1 MLIDRNEI
9 NNTFEMT
16 PEMLFGNYILGWK
29 QLEDEDNP
37 AVVGDVYSNIMVFN
51 DKVKV
56 LVHIQILFKPDNTW
70 MLMVDCEPD
79 VHQPVV
85 LNGNIGASK
94 DTLLEDIYAK
104 FVKTSMVRMG
114 GLSSII
120 HRLARAMYIHREDI
134 KMEKRMAAW
143 PITNTDLG
151 CSNVVGWHLDEE
163 REEPPILDSYY
174 GDIIV
179 RNYAYK
185 EKYRIKVMLKDDGK
199 WMLNVILVNHPANT
213 IVTSGLIG
221 GNVESLI
228 ESIRGRITE
237 IDSDILN
244 ELSGI
249 IIKLATIIYRRKSGI
264 PSVVKYDSDIPRC
277 SDLIP
282 DPQHYSISRILDWI
296 GRRLRLACIH
306 NPYINVSQS
315 DICMVLD
322 SEFIGHGEH
331 KIHVHD
337 QKFIDA
343 LTSLGYTVEI
353 LDNLNVVDC
362 IRISGWKTLEMVRG
376 GKENV

>member
-1 MLIDRNEI
+1 MLIDKKGI
-9 NNTFEMT
+9 NNTFELSA
-16 PEMLFGNYILGWK
+16 EILFGTYITGWRWM
-29 QLEDEDNP
+29 EDEDNP
-37 AVVGDVYSNIMVFN
+37 PVAGDAYSN
-51 DKVKV
+51 V
-56 LVHIQILFKPDNTW
+56 LVLNDETNILAHIQVLFRPDNTW
-70 MLMVDCEPD
+70 MVMINFEPEISRSI
-79 VHQPVV
+79 V
-85 LNGNIGASK
+85 LNGEMGNTK
-94 DTLLEDIYAK
+94 YELLTDIYAK
-104 FVKTSMVRMG
+104 IAGTIPVEMV
-114 GLSSII
+114 GLASII

-134 KMEKRMAAW
+134 KMEKRMATW
-143 PITNTDLG
+143 PITNVDLG

-213 IVTSGLIG
+213 IVTSGLIA

-249 IIKLATIIYRRKSGI
+249 IIRLATIIYRRKSGI
-264 PSVVKYDSDIPRC
+264 PKAVKYDSDIPRC

-306 NPYINVSQS
+306 NPYINVSQG

-337 QKFIDA
+337 QKLIDA
-343 LTSLGYTVEI
+343 LRSLGYIVEI
-353 LDNLNVVDC
+353 LDSLNAVDC
-362 IRISGWKTLEMVRG
+362 IRISGWKTLEMMKG

>member
-1 MLIDRNEI
+1 MLIDKNGI
-9 NNTFEMT
+9 NNTFELSA
-16 PEMLFGNYILGWK
+16 EILFGTYITGWRWV
-29 QLEDEDNP
+29 EDEDNP
-37 AVVGDVYSNIMVFN
+37 PVAGDAYSNILVLN
-51 DKVKV
+51 DGTNV
-56 LVHIQILFKPDNTW
+56 LAHIQILFRPNNTW
-70 MLMVDCEPD
+70 MVMINFEPEID
-79 VHQPVV
+79 RSIV
-85 LNGNIGASK
+85 LNGEMGNTK
-94 DTLLEDIYAK
+94 HELLTNIYAELAG
-104 FVKTSMVRMG
+104 VTPIEMV
-114 GLSSII
+114 GLASIV
-120 HRLARAMYIHREDI
+120 HRLARAMYVHREDI
-134 KMEKRMAAW
+134 KIEERMATW

-213 IVTSGLIG
+213 IVTSDLIG

-249 IIKLATIIYRRKSGI
+249 IIRLATIIYRRKGGI

-296 GRRLRLACIH
+296 GRRLRLTCIH

-337 QKFIDA
+337 QKLIDA
-343 LTSLGYTVEI
+343 LTSLGYIVEI
-353 LDNLNVVDC
+353 LDNLNAVDC

>member
-9 NNTFEMT
+9 NSTFEMT

-51 DKVKV
+51 DKAKV

-85 LNGNIGASK
+85 LNGNIGANK

-134 KMEKRMAAW
+134 KMEKRMATW

-249 IIKLATIIYRRKSGI
+249 IIRLATIIYRRKSSI
-264 PSVVKYDSDIPRC
+264 PKAIKYDSDIPRC

-282 DPQHYSISRILDWI
+282 DPQYYSISRILDWI

-337 QKFIDA
+337 QKLIDA
-343 LTSLGYTVEI
+343 LTSLGYIVEI
-353 LDNLNVVDC
+353 LDNLNAVDC

>member
-1 MLIDRNEI
+1 MLIDEKGI
-9 NNTFEMT
+9 NNTFELSA
-16 PEMLFGNYILGWK
+16 EILFGTYITGWRWV
-29 QLEDEDNP
+29 ENEDNP
-37 AVVGDVYSNIMVFN
+37 PVAGDTYSNVLVFN
-51 DKVKV
+51 DEFDI
-56 LVHIQILFKPDNTW
+56 LVHIQVLFRPDNTW
-70 MLMVDCEPD
+70 MLMVNCEPD

-85 LNGNIGASK
+85 LNGNIGANK

-104 FVKTSMVRMG
+104 FIKTSMVRMG

-134 KMEKRMAAW
+134 KMEKRMATW

-163 REEPPILDSYY
+163 REEPPVLDSYY

-185 EKYRIKVMLKDDGK
+185 KKYRIKVMLKDDGK

-249 IIKLATIIYRRKSGI
+249 IIRLATIIYRRKSGI
-264 PSVVKYDSDIPRC
+264 PRVVKYDSDIPRC
-277 SDLIP
+277 GDLIP

-296 GRRLRLACIH
+296 GRKLRLACIH
-306 NPYINVSQS
+306 NSYINVSQS

-337 QKFIDA
+337 QKLIDA
-343 LTSLGYTVEI
+343 LTSLGYIVEI
-353 LDNLNVVDC
+353 LDNLNAVDC
-362 IRISGWKTLEMVRG
+362 IRISGWKTQKVIKG
-376 GKENV
+376 GKEDV

>member
-1 MLIDRNEI
+1 MLIDKNGI
-9 NNTFEMT
+9 NNTFELSA
-16 PEMLFGNYILGWK
+16 EILFGTYIPGWRWV
-29 QLEDEDNP
+29 EDEDNP
-37 AVVGDVYSNIMVFN
+37 PVAGDTYSN
-51 DKVKV
+51 V
-56 LVHIQILFKPDNTW
+56 LVLNDETNILAHIQVLFRPDNTW
-70 MLMVDCEPD
+70 MLMINFEPEISRSI
-79 VHQPVV
+79 V
-85 LNGNIGASK
+85 LNGKIGNTK
-94 DTLLEDIYAK
+94 YELLTDIYAQLAGTTP
-104 FVKTSMVRMG
+104 VEMV
-114 GLSSII
+114 GLASIV
-120 HRLARAMYIHREDI
+120 HRLTRAMYTHREDI
-134 KMEKRMAAW
+134 KMEKRMATW

-163 REEPPILDSYY
+163 RKEPPILDSYY

-199 WMLNVILVNHPANT
+199 WMLNVILVNSPANT

-249 IIKLATIIYRRKSGI
+249 IIRLATIIYRRKSGI
-264 PSVVKYDSDIPRC
+264 PKVVKYDSDIPRC

-306 NPYINVSQS
+306 NTYINVSQS

-337 QKFIDA
+337 QKLIDA
-343 LTSLGYTVEI
+343 LTSLGYIVEI
-353 LDNLNVVDC
+353 LDNLNAVDC
-362 IRISGWKTLEMVRG
+362 IRISGWKTLEMVKG

>member
-1 MLIDRNEI
+1 MLIDKNGI
-9 NNTFEMT
+9 NNTFELSA
-16 PEMLFGNYILGWK
+16 EILFGTYITGWRWV
-29 QLEDEDNP
+29 EDEDNP
-37 AVVGDVYSNIMVFN
+37 PVAGDAYSNILVLN
-51 DKVKV
+51 DGTNV
-56 LVHIQILFKPDNTW
+56 LAHIQILFRPNNTW
-70 MLMVDCEPD
+70 MVMINFEPEID
-79 VHQPVV
+79 RSIV
-85 LNGNIGASK
+85 LNGEMGNTK
-94 DTLLEDIYAK
+94 HELLTNIYAELAG
-104 FVKTSMVRMG
+104 VTPIEMV
-114 GLSSII
+114 GLASIV
-120 HRLARAMYIHREDI
+120 HRLARAMYVHREDI
-134 KMEKRMAAW
+134 KIEERMATW

-174 GDIIV
+174 SDIIV

-249 IIKLATIIYRRKSGI
+249 IIRLATIIYRRKSGI
-264 PSVVKYDSDIPRC
+264 PKVVKYDSDIPRC

-306 NPYINVSQS
+306 NSYINVSQS

-337 QKFIDA
+337 QKLIDA
-343 LTSLGYTVEI
+343 LTSLGYIVEI
-353 LDNLNVVDC
+353 LDNLNAVDC
-362 IRISGWKTLEMVRG
+362 IRISGWKTLEMVKG

>member
-1 MLIDRNEI
+1 MLIDEKSI
-9 NNTFEMT
+9 NNTFELSA
-16 PEMLFGNYILGWK
+16 EILFGTYITGWRWM
-29 QLEDEDNP
+29 EDEDNP
-37 AVVGDVYSNIMVFN
+37 PVAGDTYSNVLVFN
-51 DKVKV
+51 DEFDI
-56 LVHIQILFKPDNTW
+56 LVHIQVLFRPDNTW
-70 MLMVDCEPD
+70 MLMVNCEPD

-85 LNGNIGASK
+85 LNGNIGTNK

-104 FVKTSMVRMG
+104 FIKTSMVRMG

-134 KMEKRMAAW
+134 KMEKRMATW

-163 REEPPILDSYY
+163 REEPPVLDSYY

-185 EKYRIKVMLKDDGK
+185 KKYRIKVMLKDDGK

-249 IIKLATIIYRRKSGI
+249 IIRLATIIYRRKSGI
-264 PSVVKYDSDIPRC
+264 PRVVKYDSDIPRC
-277 SDLIP
+277 GDLIP
-282 DPQHYSISRILDWI
+282 DSQHYSISRILDWI
-296 GRRLRLACIH
+296 GRKLRLACIH
-306 NPYINVSQS
+306 NSYINVSQS

-337 QKFIDA
+337 QKLIDA
-343 LTSLGYTVEI
+343 LTSLGYIVEI
-353 LDNLNVVDC
+353 LDNLNAVDC
-362 IRISGWKTLEMVRG
+362 IRISGWKTQKVIKG
-376 GKENV
+376 GKEDV

>member
-1 MLIDRNEI
+1 MLIDEKGI
-9 NNTFEMT
+9 NNTSELSA
-16 PEMLFGNYILGWK
+16 EILFGTYITGWRWM
-29 QLEDEDNP
+29 EDEDNP
-37 AVVGDVYSNIMVFN
+37 PVAGDTYSNVLVFN
-51 DKVKV
+51 DEFDI
-56 LVHIQILFKPDNTW
+56 LVHIQLLFRPDNTW

-85 LNGNIGASK
+85 LNGNIGANK

-104 FVKTSMVRMG
+104 FIKTPMVRMG
-114 GLSSII
+114 GLGSII

-134 KMEKRMAAW
+134 KMEKRMATW

-221 GNVESLI
+221 GNVEALI

-249 IIKLATIIYRRKSGI
+249 IIRLATIIHRRKSGI
-264 PSVVKYDSDIPRC
+264 PKVVKYDSDIPRC

-337 QKFIDA
+337 QKLIDA
-343 LTSLGYTVEI
+343 LTSLGYIVEI
-353 LDNLNVVDC
+353 LDNLNAVDC
-362 IRISGWKTLEMVRG
+362 IRISGWKTLEMMKG

>member
-1 MLIDRNEI
+1 MLIDEKSI
-9 NNTFEMT
+9 NNTFELSA
-16 PEMLFGNYILGWK
+16 EILFGTYITGWRWM
-29 QLEDEDNP
+29 EDEDNP
-37 AVVGDVYSNIMVFN
+37 PVAGDTYSNVLVFN
-51 DKVKV
+51 DEFDI
-56 LVHIQILFKPDNTW
+56 LVHIQVLFRPDNTW
-70 MLMVDCEPD
+70 MLMVNCEPD

-85 LNGNIGASK
+85 LDGNIGTNK

-104 FVKTSMVRMG
+104 FIKTSMVRMG

-134 KMEKRMAAW
+134 KMEKRMATW

-163 REEPPILDSYY
+163 REEPPVLDSYY

-185 EKYRIKVMLKDDGK
+185 KKYRIKVMLKDDGK

-249 IIKLATIIYRRKSGI
+249 IIRLATIIYRRKSGI
-264 PSVVKYDSDIPRC
+264 PRVVKYDSDIPRC
-277 SDLIP
+277 GDLIP

-296 GRRLRLACIH
+296 GRKLRLACIH
-306 NPYINVSQS
+306 NSYINVSQS

-337 QKFIDA
+337 QKLIDA
-343 LTSLGYTVEI
+343 LTSLGYIVEI
-353 LDNLNVVDC
+353 LDNLNAVDC
-362 IRISGWKTLEMVRG
+362 IRISGWKTQKVIKG
-376 GKENV
+376 GKEDV

>member
-1 MLIDRNEI
+1 MLIDEKSI
-9 NNTFEMT
+9 NNTFELSA
-16 PEMLFGNYILGWK
+16 EILFGTYITGWRWM
-29 QLEDEDNP
+29 EDEDNP
-37 AVVGDVYSNIMVFN
+37 PVAGDTYSNVLVFN
-51 DKVKV
+51 DEFDI
-56 LVHIQILFKPDNTW
+56 LVHIQVLFRPDNTW
-70 MLMVDCEPD
+70 MLMVNCEPD

-85 LNGNIGASK
+85 LNGNIGTNK

-104 FVKTSMVRMG
+104 FIKTSMVRMG

-134 KMEKRMAAW
+134 KMEKRMATW

-163 REEPPILDSYY
+163 REEPPVLDSYY

-185 EKYRIKVMLKDDGK
+185 KKYRIKVMLKDDGK

-249 IIKLATIIYRRKSGI
+249 IIRLATIIYRRKSGI
-264 PSVVKYDSDIPRC
+264 PRVVKYDSDIPRC
-277 SDLIP
+277 GDLIP

-296 GRRLRLACIH
+296 GRKLRLACIH
-306 NPYINVSQS
+306 NSYINVSQS

-337 QKFIDA
+337 QKLIDA
-343 LTSLGYTVEI
+343 LTSLGYIVEI
-353 LDNLNVVDC
+353 LDNLNAVDC
-362 IRISGWKTLEMVRG
+362 IRISGWKTQKVIKG
-376 GKENV
+376 GKEDV

>member
-1 MLIDRNEI
+1 MLIDEKSI
-9 NNTFEMT
+9 NNTFELSA
-16 PEMLFGNYILGWK
+16 EILFGTYITGWRWM
-29 QLEDEDNP
+29 EDEDDP
-37 AVVGDVYSNIMVFN
+37 PVAGDTYSNVLVFN
-51 DKVKV
+51 DEFDI
-56 LVHIQILFKPDNTW
+56 LVHIQVLFRPDNTW
-70 MLMVDCEPD
+70 MLMVNCEPD

-85 LNGNIGASK
+85 LNGNIGTNK

-104 FVKTSMVRMG
+104 FIKTSMVRMG

-134 KMEKRMAAW
+134 KMEKRMATW

-163 REEPPILDSYY
+163 REEPPVLDSYY

-185 EKYRIKVMLKDDGK
+185 KKYRIKVMLKDDGK

-249 IIKLATIIYRRKSGI
+249 IIRLATIIYRRKSGI
-264 PSVVKYDSDIPRC
+264 PRVVKYDSDIPRC
-277 SDLIP
+277 GDLIP

-296 GRRLRLACIH
+296 GRKLRLACIH
-306 NPYINVSQS
+306 NSYINVSQS

-337 QKFIDA
+337 QKLIDA
-343 LTSLGYTVEI
+343 LTSLGYIVEI
-353 LDNLNVVDC
+353 LDNLNAVDC
-362 IRISGWKTLEMVRG
+362 IRISGWKTQKVIKG
-376 GKENV
+376 GKEDV

>member
-1 MLIDRNEI
+1 MLIDKKGT
-9 NNTFEMT
+9 NNTFELSA
-16 PEMLFGNYILGWK
+16 EILFGTYITGWRWM
-29 QLEDEDNP
+29 EDEDNP
-37 AVVGDVYSNIMVFN
+37 PVAGDAYSN
-51 DKVKV
+51 V
-56 LVHIQILFKPDNTW
+56 LVLNDETNILAHIQVLFRPDNTW
-70 MLMVDCEPD
+70 MVMINFEPEISRSI
-79 VHQPVV
+79 V
-85 LNGNIGASK
+85 LNGEMGNTK
-94 DTLLEDIYAK
+94 YELLTDIYAK
-104 FVKTSMVRMG
+104 IAGTTPVEMV
-114 GLSSII
+114 GLASII
-120 HRLARAMYIHREDI
+120 HRLARAMYVHREDI
-134 KMEKRMAAW
+134 KMEKRMATW

-151 CSNVVGWHLDEE
+151 CSNVAGWHLDEE

-249 IIKLATIIYRRKSGI
+249 IIRLATIIYRRKSGI
-264 PSVVKYDSDIPRC
+264 PKAVKYDSDIPSC

-331 KIHVHD
+331 KIYVHD
-337 QKFIDA
+337 QKLIDA
-343 LTSLGYTVEI
+343 LTSLGYIVEI
-353 LDNLNVVDC
+353 LDNLNAVDC
-362 IRISGWKTLEMVRG
+362 IRISGWKTLEMVKG

>member
-1 MLIDRNEI
+1 MLIDKKGI
-9 NNTFEMT
+9 NNIFELSA
-16 PEMLFGNYILGWK
+16 EILFGTYITGWRWM
-29 QLEDEDNP
+29 EDEDNP
-37 AVVGDVYSNIMVFN
+37 PVAGDAYSN
-51 DKVKV
+51 V
-56 LVHIQILFKPDNTW
+56 LVLNDETNILAHIQVLFRPDNTW
-70 MLMVDCEPD
+70 MVMINFEPEISRSI
-79 VHQPVV
+79 V
-85 LNGNIGASK
+85 LNGEMGNTK
-94 DTLLEDIYAK
+94 YELLTDIYAK
-104 FVKTSMVRMG
+104 IAGTTPVEMV
-114 GLSSII
+114 GLASII
-120 HRLARAMYIHREDI
+120 HRLARAMYVHREDI

-213 IVTSGLIG
+213 IVTGGLIG

-249 IIKLATIIYRRKSGI
+249 IIRLATIIYRRKSGI
-264 PSVVKYDSDIPRC
+264 PKVVKYDSDTPRC

-296 GRRLRLACIH
+296 GRKLRLACIH

-337 QKFIDA
+337 QKLIDA
-343 LTSLGYTVEI
+343 LTSLGYIVEI
-353 LDNLNVVDC
+353 LDNLNAVDC

>member
-1 MLIDRNEI
+1 MLIDKKGI
-9 NNTFEMT
+9 NNTFELSA
-16 PEMLFGNYILGWK
+16 EILFGTYITGWRWM
-29 QLEDEDNP
+29 EDEDNP
-37 AVVGDVYSNIMVFN
+37 PVAGDAYSN
-51 DKVKV
+51 V
-56 LVHIQILFKPDNTW
+56 LVLNDETNILAHIQVLFRPDNTW
-70 MLMVDCEPD
+70 MVMINFEPEISRSI
-79 VHQPVV
+79 V
-85 LNGNIGASK
+85 LNGEMGNTK
-94 DTLLEDIYAK
+94 YELLTDIYAK
-104 FVKTSMVRMG
+104 IAGTTPVEMV
-114 GLSSII
+114 GLASII
-120 HRLARAMYIHREDI
+120 HRLARAMYVHREDI
-134 KMEKRMAAW
+134 KMEKRMATW

-151 CSNVVGWHLDEE
+151 CSNVVGWHLDDE
-163 REEPPILDSYY
+163 REEPPILDGYY

-249 IIKLATIIYRRKSGI
+249 IIRLATIIYRRKSGI
-264 PSVVKYDSDIPRC
+264 PKAIKYDSDIPRC

-331 KIHVHD
+331 KVHVHD
-337 QKFIDA
+337 QKLIDA
-343 LTSLGYTVEI
+343 LTSLGYIVEI
-353 LDNLNVVDC
+353 LDNLNAVDC
-362 IRISGWKTLEMVRG
+362 IRISGWKTLEMVKG

>member
-1 MLIDRNEI
+1 MLIDKKGI
-9 NNTFEMT
+9 NNTFELSA
-16 PEMLFGNYILGWK
+16 EILFGTYITGWRWM
-29 QLEDEDNP
+29 EDEDNP
-37 AVVGDVYSNIMVFN
+37 PVAGDAYSN
-51 DKVKV
+51 V
-56 LVHIQILFKPDNTW
+56 LVLNDETNILAHIQVLFRPDNTW
-70 MLMVDCEPD
+70 MVMINFEPEISRSI
-79 VHQPVV
+79 V
-85 LNGNIGASK
+85 LNGEMGNTK
-94 DTLLEDIYAK
+94 YELLTDIYAK
-104 FVKTSMVRMG
+104 IAGTTPVEMV
-114 GLSSII
+114 GLASII
-120 HRLARAMYIHREDI
+120 HRLARAMYVHREDI
-134 KMEKRMAAW
+134 KMEKRMATW

-163 REEPPILDSYY
+163 REEPPILDGYY

-249 IIKLATIIYRRKSGI
+249 IIRLATIIYRRKSGI
-264 PSVVKYDSDIPRC
+264 PKAIKYDSDIPRC

-331 KIHVHD
+331 KVHVHD
-337 QKFIDA
+337 QKLIDA
-343 LTSLGYTVEI
+343 LTSLGYIVEI
-353 LDNLNVVDC
+353 LDNLNAVDC
-362 IRISGWKTLEMVRG
+362 IRISGWKTLEMVKG

>member
-1 MLIDRNEI
+1 MLIDKNGT
-9 NNTFEMT
+9 NNTFELSA
-16 PEMLFGNYILGWK
+16 EILFGTYITGWRWM
-29 QLEDEDNP
+29 EDEDNP
-37 AVVGDVYSNIMVFN
+37 PVAGDVYSNIMVFN
-51 DKVKV
+51 DKAKV

-85 LNGNIGASK
+85 LNGNIGANK

-104 FVKTSMVRMG
+104 FVKTSMVRIG

-134 KMEKRMAAW
+134 KMEKRMATW

-151 CSNVVGWHLDEE
+151 RSNVVGWHLDEE

-179 RNYAYK
+179 KNYAYK

-213 IVTSGLIG
+213 IATSGLIG
-221 GNVESLI
+221 GDKESLI

-249 IIKLATIIYRRKSGI
+249 IIRLAIIIYRRKSGI
-264 PSVVKYDSDIPRC
+264 PNVVKYDSDIPRC

-282 DPQHYSISRILDWI
+282 DPQYYSISRILDWI

-331 KIHVHD
+331 KVHVHD
-337 QKFIDA
+337 QKLIDA
-343 LTSLGYTVEI
+343 LTSLGYIVEI
-353 LDNLNVVDC
+353 FDNLNAVDC
-362 IRISGWKTLEMVRG
+362 IRISGWKTPEVIKG
-376 GKENV
+376 GKEDV

>member
-37 AVVGDVYSNIMVFN
+37 AVFGDVYSNIMVFN
-51 DKVKV
+51 DKAKV

-134 KMEKRMAAW
+134 KMEKRMATW

-185 EKYRIKVMLKDDGK
+185 EKYRIKAMLKDDGK

-237 IDSDILN
+237 MDSDILN

-249 IIKLATIIYRRKSGI
+249 IIRLATIIYRRKSGI
-264 PSVVKYDSDIPRC
+264 PKVVKYDSDIPRC

-337 QKFIDA
+337 QKLIDA
-343 LTSLGYTVEI
+343 LTSLGYIVEI
-353 LDNLNVVDC
+353 LDNMNAVDC
-362 IRISGWKTLEMVRG
+362 IRISGWKTLEMKKGEKDV
-376 GKENV
+376 

>member
-1 MLIDRNEI
+1 MLIDNSEI

-51 DKVKV
+51 DKAKV
-56 LVHIQILFKPDNTW
+56 LVHIQILFKPYNTW

-134 KMEKRMAAW
+134 KMEKRMATW

-185 EKYRIKVMLKDDGK
+185 EKYRIKAMLKDDGK

-249 IIKLATIIYRRKSGI
+249 IIRLATIIYRRKSGI
-264 PSVVKYDSDIPRC
+264 PKAIKYDSDIPRC

-282 DPQHYSISRILDWI
+282 DPQYYSISRILDWI

-331 KIHVHD
+331 KVHVHE
-337 QKFIDA
+337 QKLIDA

-353 LDNLNVVDC
+353 LDNLNAVDC
-362 IRISGWKTLEMVRG
+362 IRISGWKTLEMVKG
-376 GKENV
+376 EKDV

>member
-1 MLIDRNEI
+1 MLIDKNSI
-9 NNTFEMT
+9 NNIFELSA
-16 PEMLFGNYILGWK
+16 EILFGTYITGWRWV
-29 QLEDEDNP
+29 EDEDNP
-37 AVVGDVYSNIMVFN
+37 PVAGDTYSN
-51 DKVKV
+51 V
-56 LVHIQILFKPDNTW
+56 LVLNDETNILAHIQVLFRPDNTW
-70 MLMVDCEPD
+70 MVMINFEPEISRSI
-79 VHQPVV
+79 V
-85 LNGNIGASK
+85 LNGEMGNTK
-94 DTLLEDIYAK
+94 YELLTDIYAK
-104 FVKTSMVRMG
+104 ITGTTPVEMV
-114 GLSSII
+114 GLASII

-134 KMEKRMAAW
+134 KMEKRMATW

-163 REEPPILDSYY
+163 REEPPILDGYY

-199 WMLNVILVNHPANT
+199 WILNVILVNYPANT
-213 IVTSGLIG
+213 IVTSDLIG

-228 ESIRGRITE
+228 ESIRGRTSE

-249 IIKLATIIYRRKSGI
+249 IIRLATIIYRRKSGI
-264 PSVVKYDSDIPRC
+264 PKAVKYDSDIPRC

-296 GRRLRLACIH
+296 GRRLRLTCIH

-337 QKFIDA
+337 QKLIDA
-343 LTSLGYTVEI
+343 LTSLGYIVEI
-353 LDNLNVVDC
+353 LDNLNAVDC

>member
-37 AVVGDVYSNIMVFN
+37 AVFGDVYSNIMVFN
-51 DKVKV
+51 DKAKV

-70 MLMVDCEPD
+70 MLMVDCETD

-104 FVKTSMVRMG
+104 FGKTPMVRMD

-134 KMEKRMAAW
+134 KMEKRMATW

-151 CSNVVGWHLDEE
+151 CSDVVGWHLDEE

-249 IIKLATIIYRRKSGI
+249 IIRLATIIYRRKSGI
-264 PSVVKYDSDIPRC
+264 PRVVKYDSDIPRC
-277 SDLIP
+277 GDLTP

-296 GRRLRLACIH
+296 GRKLRLACIH
-306 NPYINVSQS
+306 NSYINVSQN

-337 QKFIDA
+337 QKLIDA
-343 LTSLGYTVEI
+343 LTSLGYIVEI
-353 LDNLNVVDC
+353 LDNLNAVDC
-362 IRISGWKTLEMVRG
+362 IRISGWKTQKVIKG
-376 GKENV
+376 GKEDV

>member
-1 MLIDRNEI
+1 MLIDKNGI
-9 NNTFEMT
+9 NNTFELSA
-16 PEMLFGNYILGWK
+16 EILFGTYITGWRWV
-29 QLEDEDNP
+29 EDEDNP
-37 AVVGDVYSNIMVFN
+37 PVAGDAYSNVLVFN
-51 DKVKV
+51 DEFDI
-56 LVHIQILFKPDNTW
+56 LVHIQVLFRPDNTW
-70 MLMVDCEPD
+70 MLMIDCEPD

-85 LNGNIGASK
+85 LNGNIGANK

-104 FVKTSMVRMG
+104 FVKTPMVRMG

-134 KMEKRMAAW
+134 KMEKRMATW

-199 WMLNVILVNHPANT
+199 WMLNIILVNHPANT

-228 ESIRGRITE
+228 ESIRGRIAE

-249 IIKLATIIYRRKSGI
+249 IIRLATIIYRRKSGI
-264 PSVVKYDSDIPRC
+264 PKVVKYDSDIPRC
-277 SDLIP
+277 NDLIP
-282 DPQHYSISRILDWI
+282 DPQHYSISRVLDWI

-331 KIHVHD
+331 KVHVHD
-337 QKFIDA
+337 QKLIDA
-343 LTSLGYTVEI
+343 LTRLGYTVEI
-353 LDNLNVVDC
+353 LDNMNAVDC
-362 IRISGWKTLEMVRG
+362 IRISGWKTLEMKKG
-376 GKENV
+376 EKNV

>member
-1 MLIDRNEI
+1 M
-9 NNTFEMT
+9 
-16 PEMLFGNYILGWK
+16 
-29 QLEDEDNP
+29 EDEDNP
-37 AVVGDVYSNIMVFN
+37 PVAGDAYSN
-51 DKVKV
+51 V
-56 LVHIQILFKPDNTW
+56 LVLNDETNILAHIQVLFRPDNTW
-70 MLMVDCEPD
+70 MVMINFEPEISRSI
-79 VHQPVV
+79 V
-85 LNGNIGASK
+85 LNGEMGNTK
-94 DTLLEDIYAK
+94 YELLTDIYAK
-104 FVKTSMVRMG
+104 IAGTAPLEMV
-114 GLSSII
+114 GLASII
-120 HRLARAMYIHREDI
+120 HRLARAMYVHREDI
-134 KMEKRMAAW
+134 KMEKRMATW

-221 GNVESLI
+221 GNAESLI

-249 IIKLATIIYRRKSGI
+249 IIRLATIIYRRKSGI
-264 PSVVKYDSDIPRC
+264 PKAVKYDSDIPRC

-337 QKFIDA
+337 QKLIDA
-343 LTSLGYTVEI
+343 LTSLGYIVEI
-353 LDNLNVVDC
+353 LDNLNAVDC
-362 IRISGWKTLEMVRG
+362 IRISGWKTLEMVKG

>member
-1 MLIDRNEI
+1 MLIDKNGI
-9 NNTFEMT
+9 NNIFELSA
-16 PEMLFGNYILGWK
+16 EILFGTYITGWRWV
-29 QLEDEDNP
+29 EDEDNP
-37 AVVGDVYSNIMVFN
+37 PVAGDAYSN
-51 DKVKV
+51 V
-56 LVHIQILFKPDNTW
+56 LVLNDETNILAHIQVLFRPDNTW
-70 MLMVDCEPD
+70 MVMINFEPEISRSII
-79 VHQPVV
+79 
-85 LNGNIGASK
+85 LNGEMGNTK
-94 DTLLEDIYAK
+94 YELLTDIYAK
-104 FVKTSMVRMG
+104 LAGTTPIEMV
-114 GLSSII
+114 GLASIV
-120 HRLARAMYIHREDI
+120 HRLARAMYVHREDI
-134 KMEKRMAAW
+134 KMEKRMATW

-163 REEPPILDSYY
+163 RKEPPILDSYY

-185 EKYRIKVMLKDDGK
+185 EKYRIKIMLKDDGK
-199 WMLNVILVNHPANT
+199 WMLNVILVNHPANA

-244 ELSGI
+244 ELSSI
-249 IIKLATIIYRRKSGI
+249 IIRLATIIYRRKSGI
-264 PSVVKYDSDIPRC
+264 PKVVKYDSDIPRC

-296 GRRLRLACIH
+296 GHKLRLACIR

-337 QKFIDA
+337 QKLIDA
-343 LTSLGYTVEI
+343 LTSLGYIVEI
-353 LDNLNVVDC
+353 LDNLNAVDC
-362 IRISGWKTLEMVRG
+362 IRISGWKTLEMVKG